1 LDQKQTIAFNGLN
14 YVAAFRGAF
23 SEASVKERVSIEHME
38 TFFFMMTAH
47 NQDGVELRRL
57 QKALG
62 YAQAKMHRTAAVLE
76 TLGWIITQDSAVDA
90 RQKEVFLTDKGH
102 AFFDKIAN
110 SLSENKNDSIFVK
123 RSEDMRDVIEEDK
136 AIRDMRVVQL
146 PGPDPQ
152 SLKNLELLAEQ
163 IKSGKPSVDA
173 TVMVEGVAAKG
184 EAGRAKTQ
192 AEMTTEIQEAYHR
205 AKIDEQ
211 LQKDAALAK
220 AKARHDKHRARLR
233 DAIAV
238 LEDGPIEVGANYV
251 KTSRG
256 IVTFAVLLRRIND
269 YDPTLKARSIA
280 QIGLTIATM
289 SEQDYDK
296 LMTPNPKTKLKRLEA
311 ELLDLKHRIEATE
324 RLGGHDGPA
333 HIQAEMNRLAQRWHA
348 TKYELQ
354 ALEAKERYQDMMSD
368 TDEDGND
375 FVLGQNGTEMAD
387 GSWVYT
393 TQGEYTEEQAQID
406 AAVEEPEEHNPALR
420 RIYSRAIERNKR
432 GKKS

>member
-1 LDQKQTIAFNGLN
+1 MDLDLDQKQTIAFNGLN

-136 AIRDMRVVQL
+136 AIRDMRTI
-146 PGPDPQ
+146 Q
-152 SLKNLELLAEQ
+152 S
-163 IKSGKPSVDA
+163 SSVDA
-173 TVMVEGVAAKG
+173 TVMVQGVAAKG

-192 AEMTTEIQEAYHR
+192 AEMTIEIQEAYQR

-211 LQKDAALAK
+211 LQKDAALVK
-220 AKARHDKHRARLR
+220 AKARHDKYRARLR

-296 LMTPNPKTKLKRLEA
+296 LMTPSPKTKLKRLEA

-406 AAVEEPEEHNPALR
+406 AAVEEHEEHNPALR
-420 RIYSRAIERNKR
+420 RIYSRAIERNK
-432 GKKS
+432 GVKKS

>member
-1 LDQKQTIAFNGLN
+1 LDLDLDQKQTIAFNGLN

-76 TLGWIITQDSAVDA
+76 TLGWIVTRDSAVDA

-110 SLSENKNDSIFVK
+110 SLSENGNDSIFVK
-123 RSEDMRDVIEEDK
+123 RSEDMRDIIEEDK

-146 PGPDPQ
+146 Q
-152 SLKNLELLAEQ
+152 
-163 IKSGKPSVDA
+163 SGKPSVDA
-173 TVMVEGVAAKG
+173 TVLVEGVAAKG
-184 EAGRAKTQ
+184 EAGRGKTQ
-192 AEMTTEIQEAYHR
+192 AEHSAEIHDAYQR

-289 SEQDYDK
+289 SEQDYAK
-296 LMTPNPKTKLKRLEA
+296 LMTPSPKTKLKRLEV

-406 AAVEEPEEHNPALR
+406 DADEEHNPALQ
-420 RIYSRAIERNKR
+420 RIFSRAIERNER
-432 GKKS
+432 AKSSTTDEDGSEA